1 LEKDVRRWISNTPHM
16 KIIAICGSLRAQSS
30 NLALLRASA
39 ALAHEGVEV
48 ELYEGLAS
56 LPHFNADDDEE
67 GVTPPPAVAKLRA
80 LLAEAGGILISSPE
94 YAHGVPGS
102 LKNALDW
109 LVSDGA
115 LVDKPVALISAS
127 PIGGQFAQAA
137 LAETLKTMN
146 WRVTGTWTV
155 PTKVRHE
162 NVDDDI
168 AAVIR
173 EALDSLVTTTG

>member
-1 LEKDVRRWISNTPHM
+1 M

-39 ALAHEGVEV
+39 TIAADIEI
-48 ELYEGLAS
+48 YEGLAN
-56 LPHFNADDDEE
+56 LPHFNPDDDVE
-67 GVTPPPAVAKLRA
+67 GATPPPAVAALRA
-80 LLAEAGGILISSPE
+80 MLADADGILISSPE

-115 LVDKPVALISAS
+115 LVDKPVALINAS
-127 PIGGQFAQAA
+127 PVGGEFARDS
-137 LAETLKTMN
+137 LVETLTTMN
-146 WRVTGTWTV
+146 WRVTGTWSL
-155 PTKVRHE
+155 PRRVRDE
-162 NVDDDI
+162 NIDAEV

-173 EALDSLVTTTG
+173 EAVKSLVSEPG